1 MSELRRPWFTLTKT
15 GTLLPPVF
23 EIVLGVLGLVVQ
35 LLTLTSG
42 GPVETITLI
51 VSVVAV
57 LLIAQGVADL
67 VWWSRG
73 DRRARAQADAS

>member
-1 MSELRRPWFTLTKT
+1 MSDLRRPWFTLTKT
-15 GTLLPPVF
+15 GAVLPPVF

-35 LLTLTSG
+35 LLTLASDR
-42 GPVETITLI
+42 PVETITLI
-51 VSVVAV
+51 VRVVAV
-57 LLIAQGVADL
+57 LLVAQGVADL

>member
-15 GTLLPPVF
+15 GTVLPPVF

-67 VWWSRG
+67 VWWSKDG
-73 DRRARAQADAS
+73 RRARARQV

>member
-1 MSELRRPWFTLTKT
+1 
-15 GTLLPPVF
+15 
-23 EIVLGVLGLVVQ
+23 
-35 LLTLTSG
+35 
-42 GPVETITLI
+42 
-51 VSVVAV
+51 VSLVAV